1 MSEQLPQPKGQEQS
15 GELLQKNELDA
26 IREKLNKELESNAEK
41 AKNSVG
47 DTEQLARKVEQY
59 AISGKEMNHGDRA
72 DTKRHPVLVNK
83 QLKDMAY
90 LRAMTRVRKHLS
102 LPSKAFSKV
111 VHSKAV
117 ERPSEIIGNTVARPS
132 GMLGGAFV
140 AAVGSSILLWITK
153 HYGYEYN
160 YLAVVLLFV
169 IGLTLG
175 LAVEILWKTVKLK
188 KH

>member
-1 MSEQLPQPKGQEQS
+1 MSEQLSQPKGPEQA
-15 GELLQKNELDA
+15 ELLQKNELEA
-26 IREKLNKELESNAEK
+26 IREKLDKELESNAEK
-41 AKNSVG
+41 AKNSYQN
-47 DTEQLARKVEQY
+47 TKELSRAVEQH
-59 AISGKEMNHGDRA
+59 AISGKEMSYGDRA

-132 GMLGGAFV
+132 GMLGGALV
-140 AAVGSSILLWITK
+140 ATIGSSALLWITK

-160 YLAVVLLFV
+160 YLAVILLFV

-175 LAVEILWKTVKLK
+175 LAMELLWKTFRLK
-188 KH
+188 RR

>member
-1 MSEQLPQPKGQEQS
+1 MSEQLPQPKGSEQ
-15 GELLQKNELDA
+15 GELLQKNELEA
-26 IREKLNKELESNAEK
+26 IREKLDRELESKAEK
-41 AKNSVG
+41 AKGSHL
-47 DTEQLARKVEQY
+47 DTEALSRTVEQH
-59 AISGKEMNHGDRA
+59 AISGKEMSPGDRA

-102 LPSKAFSKV
+102 IPSRAFSKV
-111 VHSKAV
+111 VHSKAL
-117 ERPSEIIGNTVARPS
+117 ERPSEVIGNTVARPS

-140 AAVGSSILLWITK
+140 AAIGSSILLWVTK

-160 YLAVVLLFV
+160 YLAVILLFV

-175 LAVEILWKTVKLK
+175 LAVEILWKTFRFK
-188 KH
+188 KR

>member
-1 MSEQLPQPKGQEQS
+1 MSEQLSQPNGSEH
-15 GELLQKNELDA
+15 GELLKKNELEA
-26 IREKLNKELESNAEK
+26 IREKLDRELESNAEK
-41 AKNSVG
+41 AKNTHL
-47 DTEQLARKVEQY
+47 DTEQLSRSAEQQ
-59 AISGKEMNHGDRA
+59 AISGKEMSHGDRA

-90 LRAMTRVRKHLS
+90 MRAMTRVRKHLS
-102 LPSKAFSKV
+102 MPSRAFSKV

-140 AAVGSSILLWITK
+140 ATIGSSILLWVTK

-160 YLAVVLLFV
+160 YLAVILLFV
-169 IGLTLG
+169 IGMTLG
-175 LAVEILWKTVKLK
+175 LAVELLWKTLRLK
-188 KH
+188 RR